1 VIELAEYLDEKGRSV
16 FADWKTGLDP
26 TSRARIQRALLRL
39 EQGNLAALKS
49 VGEGVVE
56 MRLDFGP
63 GFRIYLAR
71 DGATLI
77 LLLGGRTKR
86 RQSSDIAAAI
96 THWKDYRERK
106 KRHGKTNPPAL

>member
-1 VIELAEYLDEKGRSV
+1 VIELAEYLDERGRSV
-16 FADWKTGLDP
+16 FGDWKTGLDP

-49 VGEGVVE
+49 VGEGVLE

-77 LLLGGRTKR
+77 LLLGGGTKH
-86 RQSSDIAAAI
+86 RQTRDIEAAI
-96 THWKDYRERK
+96 ARWKNYKERK
-106 KRHGKTNPPAL
+106 ARHAKTNPPAL